1 MTVIWKSIEGGAEV
15 EIVEQGLFAGPE
27 SSHVME
33 ILKEHGIPLT
43 RRLVESFSISKGTPS
58 RPGTVVGLGKAEPA
72 PVAVHPGART
82 HISLLGGFGLSD
94 GRSDLIVA
102 EGSQRLLA
110 FLALRRRPVKRLLV
124 AATLWPLSTETHAY
138 SSLRSALARLDG
150 SRSSVVATGSD
161 LGVAEGV
168 TVDLWD
174 SEALAHRLLVP
185 GAAASANG
193 ALAGDLAAL
202 SADLLPGWYEDWAIV
217 ESEGWRQLRLHALE
231 ALAGIL
237 TVEGSYGGA
246 ALAALSAIRV
256 DPLRESPHA
265 ALIRVHL
272 AEGNRSEAARELSR
286 YRDLLAEELHIEPTE
301 RLRNL
306 VEGR

>member
-1 MTVIWKSIEGGAEV
+1 MRVTEVGACVQLRREPTAVEV
-15 EIVEQGLFAGPE
+15 VPP
-27 SSHVME
+27 
-33 ILKEHGIPLT
+33 GISL
-43 RRLVESFSISKGTPS
+43 RIC
-58 RPGTVVGLGKAEPA
+58 
-72 PVAVHPGART
+72 
-82 HISLLGGFGLSD
+82 LLGGFGLSD
-94 GRSDLIVA
+94 GHHDLAIS

-110 FLALRRRPVKRLLV
+110 FLAIRRRPVRRVLV
-124 AATLWPLSTETHAY
+124 AGTLWPLASEAHAS

-150 SRSSVVATGSD
+150 ARSSVVVAGSD

-174 SEALAHRLLVP
+174 SEALAHRLLAP
-185 GAAASANG
+185 GGAASANG
-193 ALAGDLAAL
+193 SLRGHLAAL
-202 SADLLPGWYEDWAIV
+202 SADLLPDWYEDWTIV

-256 DPLRESPHA
+256 DPLRESPRV

-272 AEGNRSEAARELSR
+272 AEGNPSEAARELSR
-286 YRDLLAEELHIEPTE
+286 YRTLLAEELHLEPTV
-301 RLRNL
+301 RLLRL